1 MRRVPKPDSVLFT
14 PVRLGAFNL
23 AHRVVMA
30 AVRSCLAG
38 PDGVP
43 RAPATAHYRERATF
57 GGLMISE
64 PMHVLPDFHADRNCP
79 GLYSTDQVN
88 GWRDVANAVHR
99 QGGILLAH
107 LSLPTPDPP
116 DTVSLDRSMQ
126 AFRNAVENAGD
137 AGFDGTEIGAG
148 PGTLVGALLRG
159 ECKAEPDYGGS
170 LENRFRFLSE
180 VLETVCGVHGA
191 DRVGLWLPPLQPE
204 DLTGALALLRDQAIA
219 YLHLPAWP
227 SEEPATGATSADWR
241 GVRSACGSTA
251 LMVSDSPLDA
261 LPTTVMHAGTIDA
274 VSQGAAFLAN
284 PDLPRR
290 LLQGLPLR
298 FVGSAP

>member
-1 MRRVPKPDSVLFT
+1 MRRVPKPDPVIFT

-43 RAPATAHYRERATF
+43 RTAATDHYRERATF

-64 PMHVLPDFHADRNCP
+64 PTHVLPDFHADRNCP

-107 LSLPTPDPP
+107 LSLPIPDPS
-116 DTVSLDRSMQ
+116 DSVSLDRLMQ
-126 AFRNAVENAGD
+126 SFRSAAENAGD
-137 AGFDGTEIGAG
+137 AGFDGIEIGAG
-148 PGTLVGALLRG
+148 PDTLAGALLRG
-159 ECKAEPDYGGS
+159 EFKAEPDYGGS
-170 LENRFRFLSE
+170 LENRLRFLSE
-180 VLETVCGVHGA
+180 VLETVCGVHGGSS
-191 DRVGLWLPPLQPE
+191 VGLWLPRLLHK
-204 DLTGALALLRDQAIA
+204 DLTQTLALLQDQSVA
-219 YLHLPAWP
+219 YLHL
-227 SEEPATGATSADWR
+227 SEPPPGEPEAGAIGSDWQR
-241 GVRSACGSTA
+241 LRDACGSSA
-251 LMVSDSPLDA
+251 LMLSDMPLEA
-261 LPTTVMHAGTIDA
+261 LPTAAMHAGAIDA

-290 LLQGLPLR
+290 LLQGLPLN
-298 FVGSAP
+298 FADATP